1 MARKKLKNIIQEEM
15 QTQIYETEK
24 IEKVKESRKILVET
38 QKKKLDYLRFE

>member
-1 MARKKLKNIIQEEM
+1 MKNIIQEEM